1 MRSETSVEVS
11 DLTANLTVSE
21 TVTRTMV
28 HNQIISLTSRARSF
42 LFIFLSVCCCVF
54 ASKQATMLERAIHP
68 RERMNG
74 QPGIIT
80 QRRQPHHWPGNTARK
95 PLVREFQVKQTPI
108 ESDHWERAVMRQHR
122 RWDAKTGTKLR
133 EAEEAAIR
141 AEPVGFDDEL
151 DQLVRIQV
159 ERQRRLRS
167 MRSAPPV
174 VQRLLH
180 PPPPPPKAL
189 DPLDEFM
196 QFVNQG
202 GAQNANARDAT
213 RAFVPP
219 KQPGVNVPHTRL
231 GAFAG
236 PMNPTRTGLYHAVQ
250 DG

>member
-1 MRSETSVEVS
+1 V
-11 DLTANLTVSE
+11 
-21 TVTRTMV
+21 
-28 HNQIISLTSRARSF
+28 
-42 LFIFLSVCCCVF
+42 
-54 ASKQATMLERAIHP
+54 MLERAIYPH
-68 RERMNG
+68 ERMNNAK
-74 QPGIIT
+74 PGIIT
-80 QRRQPHHWPGNTARK
+80 QRRQPHHWPGDTARK
-95 PLVREFQVKQTPI
+95 PLVRDFQVKQTPI

-122 RWDAKTGTKLR
+122 RWDAKTGTKVR

-167 MRSAPPV
+167 MKSAPPV

-180 PPPPPPKAL
+180 PPLPPPKPL

-202 GAQNANARDAT
+202 GAQPANARGGT

-219 KQPGVNVPHTRL
+219 KQPGVNVPHTRK

-250 DG
+250 DF